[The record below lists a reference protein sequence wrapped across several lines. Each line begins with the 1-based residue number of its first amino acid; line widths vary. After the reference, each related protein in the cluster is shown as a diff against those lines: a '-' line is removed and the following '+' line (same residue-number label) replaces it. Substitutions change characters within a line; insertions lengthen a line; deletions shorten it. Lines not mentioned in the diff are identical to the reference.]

1 MPISHDVLP
10 TPIKRILLI
19 KLRHHG
25 DMLLTT
31 PVINTLHRQYPDA
44 GIDILLYKE
53 TEAIV
58 RYHPALAQIHVIDRS
73 WKKQGIG
80 HQLQQ
85 ETALIKTL
93 RSRHYDIV
101 INLADQWR
109 SAIITYLSGAT
120 LRIGFDYPKR
130 RSFFWHKA
138 HNRLVSTENHGR
150 LHTVEQNLSILA
162 PLDIAHVDS
171 RTSMYY
177 PAADDTHR
185 QTVLASRGITGDY
198 LVIQPT
204 SRWNYKC
211 WDDEK
216 MAELIDALQEQ
227 NLPIVL
233 TAAPDK
239 HERDMIGKIL
249 ALCHNPRVVSLAGE
263 LTLTQLAAVIDHARL
278 FIGVDSAPMHMAAAL
293 NTPCVALF
301 GPTKLTF
308 WRPWSENSTVIWAGN
323 FAELPPPDDI
333 DTSTPQRYLSAI
345 PVDAVLQAARGY
357 LA

>member
-1 MPISHDVLP
+1 MPITHDVLS
-10 TPIKRILLI
+10 TNIERILLI

-31 PVINTLHRQYPDA
+31 PVINTLHLQYPNA
-44 GIDILLYKE
+44 EIDILLYKE
-53 TEAIV
+53 TEAIL
-58 RYHPALAQIHVIDRS
+58 RYHPAIARIHVIDRS
-73 WKKQGIG
+73 WKKQGVG
-80 HQLQQ
+80 HQIQQ
-85 ETALIKTL
+85 EIALIKTL

-101 INLADQWR
+101 VNLADQWR
-109 SAIITYLSGAT
+109 SAIITYLSGAVV
-120 LRIGFDYPKR
+120 RIGFDFPKR
-130 RSFFWHKA
+130 RSFFWRRA

-162 PLDIAHVDS
+162 PLDIALTDR

-177 PAADDTHR
+177 SPTDETHR
-185 QTVLASRGITGDY
+185 QTLLASRGITGDY

-204 SRWNYKC
+204 SRWHYKC
-211 WDDEK
+211 WDDDK
-216 MAELIDALQEQ
+216 VAELIDALQEQ

-233 TAAPDK
+233 TAASDK
-239 HERDMIGKIL
+239 NERDMIEHIL
-249 ALCHNPRVVSLAGE
+249 SLCHNPRVVSLAGE
-263 LTLTQLAAVIDHARL
+263 LTLTQLAAVIDGARL

-308 WRPWSENSTVIWAGN
+308 WRPWSENSTVIWAGD

-333 DTSTPQRYLSAI
+333 DTKTQQRYLSAI
-345 PVDAVLQAARGY
+345 PVDVVLKAARGY
-357 LA
+357 LP